1 MADRFDEFIERL
13 LSHEG
18 GYVNHPSDPGGE
30 TQWGISKRSYP
41 SVNIKTLTR
50 AEAKEI
56 YRRDFWVKSGADKMA
71 PAVAFNVLDGA
82 VNSGISRSIRWLQE
96 AAGVTADGVYGPAS
110 AAAVAKADPNDLV
123 LRYNAARL
131 DFMTSL
137 GTWGSFGKGWARRI
151 AANLRFGA
159 TDN

>member
-1 MADRFDEFIERL
+1 MADLFDEFIERL

-41 SVNIKTLTR
+41 NVNIKTLTR
-50 AEAKEI
+50 SGAKEI
-56 YRRDFWVKSGADKMA
+56 YRRDFWAKSGADKMA

-96 AAGVTADGVYGPAS
+96 AAGVTADGVYGPAT

-131 DFMTSL
+131 EFMTGLS
-137 GTWGSFGKGWARRI
+137 TWGSFGKGWARRI
-151 AANLRFGA
+151 AANLKFGA
-159 TDN
+159 EDN